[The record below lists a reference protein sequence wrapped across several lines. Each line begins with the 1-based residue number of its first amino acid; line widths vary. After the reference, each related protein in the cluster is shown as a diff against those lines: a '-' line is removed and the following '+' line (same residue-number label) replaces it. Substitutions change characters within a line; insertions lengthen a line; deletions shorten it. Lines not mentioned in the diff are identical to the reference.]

1 MPDMSCL
8 HVDSVTKSFGLKT
21 ILSDIFISCKQ
32 GEIVGLLGRNGC
44 GKSTLLKI
52 IFGSLQADNKFIRA
66 GDRRITSLSDT
77 RGRISYLPQNSFLP
91 DNITVKKAISLF
103 CNKTG
108 FEIIAGNELI
118 KPLLDKRTSH
128 LSSAERR
135 LTEIFMIIFSDVDYT
150 LIDEPFN
157 GVAPIYKDE
166 IKKLIK
172 EKSADKGFIITDHD
186 YRNILDVSTRIVLLH
201 EGTTHMINNAEELK
215 LHYLP

>member
-8 HVDSVTKSFGLKT
+8 HVDSVTKSFGSKM

-66 GDRRITSLSDT
+66 GDRIINSLPDT
-77 RGRISYLPQNSFLP
+77 RGKISYLPQNSFLP
-91 DNITVKKAISLF
+91 DNITVKKAISYF
-103 CNKTG
+103 CNKTS

-118 KPLLDKRTSH
+118 KPLLYKRTSH
-128 LSSAERR
+128 LSSGERR
-135 LTEIFMIIFSDVDYT
+135 LTEIFMIIFSDAKYT

-172 EKSADKGFIITDHD
+172 EKSAYKGFIITDHD
-186 YRNILDVSTRIVLLH
+186 YRNILDVSTRIVLLD

-215 LHYLP
+215 SHYLP